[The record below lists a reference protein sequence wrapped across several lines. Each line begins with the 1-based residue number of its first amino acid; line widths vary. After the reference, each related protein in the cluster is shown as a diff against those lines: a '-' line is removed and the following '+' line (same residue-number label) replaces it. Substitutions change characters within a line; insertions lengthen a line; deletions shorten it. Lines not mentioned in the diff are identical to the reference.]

1 MLETVHFTMG
11 ETKRVCIKV
20 TSGYNHPFEISRA
33 QFSLMACNEVE
44 EKGDCEIS
52 QIKDNECILSVIINP
67 KRKNATY
74 TLRYTYDIAP
84 EKLIYDVRIRVS

>member
-1 MLETVHFTMG
+1 MLENVHFTMG

-20 TSGYNHPFEISRA
+20 TSGYSHPFEISRA
-33 QFSLMACNEVE
+33 QFSLMACDETE
-44 EKGDCEIS
+44 EKGDCEIEK
-52 QIKDNECILSVIINP
+52 IKEHEWILSAIINP

-74 TLRYTYDIAP
+74 TLRFVYDIVP